1 MYQVFINQSSITF
14 QQKETLDN
22 LFLPYNNLIV
32 SSVSQV
38 LLIVNRLK
46 DVNNSEH
53 LILHVSNLDLIW
65 KELQENVKIVVAAG
79 GLVENNQGEW
89 LFIFRNGKWDLPKGK
104 LEAGEE
110 IAEAAVREVEE
121 ECGLSEIKLGISL
134 PTTFHIYWI
143 NGEVILKPTYWFK
156 MSVHTTQILVPQ
168 EEEGIEV
175 VEWISHSQLDKV
187 RGNTYSS
194 ILRLLDSVTS

>member
-22 LFLPYNNLIV
+22 LFLPYNNIIINSL
-32 SSVSQV
+32 SQV

-53 LILHVSNLDLIW
+53 LILHVTKLDLIW
-65 KELQENVKIVVAAG
+65 HELQDNVKVVVAAG

-121 ECGLSEIKLGISL
+121 ECGLSNIKLGKALS
-134 PTTFHIYWI
+134 TTFHIYWI
-143 NGEVILKPTYWFK
+143 NDEVILKPTYWFK
-156 MSVHTTQILVPQ
+156 MSVQTIQQLLPQ
-168 EEEGIEV
+168 EEEGIETA
-175 VEWISHSQLDKV
+175 EWISLYQLDKV
-187 RGNTYSS
+187 RENSYSS
-194 ILRLLDSVTS
+194 ILKLLDSVTS